1 MNTRTAR
8 IDVGAI
14 AAGLVFAALGVAF
27 LLDEL
32 DVWELRAEVIWPA
45 VLIALGAAIA
55 LGAIFRQRAPR
66 AGA

>member
-1 MNTRTAR
+1 MNKPTRV
-8 IDVGAI
+8 DVGGML
-14 AAGLVFAALGVAF
+14 AGFAFVALGVAF

-32 DVWELRAEVIWPA
+32 DIIELRAEVVWPV

-55 LGAIFRQRAPR
+55 LGALFRHRPR